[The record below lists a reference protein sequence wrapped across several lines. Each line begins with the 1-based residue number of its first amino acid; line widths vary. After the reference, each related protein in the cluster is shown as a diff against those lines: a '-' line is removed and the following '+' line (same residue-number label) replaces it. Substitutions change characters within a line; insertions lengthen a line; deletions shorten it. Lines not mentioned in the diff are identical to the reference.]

1 VATRQD
7 VAVHQQYIADI
18 EVFTRT
24 TTFAIMQSIRLD
36 RGPSGP
42 VHP

>member
-1 VATRQD
+1 MIVEDGVRITRAILHD
-7 VAVHQQYIADI
+7 H
-18 EVFTRT
+18 ETP
-24 TTFAIMQSIRLD
+24 TFAIMQSIRLD